1 MSYKGN
7 ASQTFIIFFLLIL
20 LLESDKPGIVVAQ
33 LETTDGK
40 VLGST
45 KFLYKEEISTGFQK
59 IVCSKNYGGKLIM
72 GLSDFGAKED
82 QAMANESEA
91 NQGKDLLYPIGDQSD
106 ISPYNIQYKIKQ
118 TGDENREKYKLVG
131 Y

>member
-1 MSYKGN
+1 
-7 ASQTFIIFFLLIL
+7 
-20 LLESDKPGIVVAQ
+20 
-33 LETTDGK
+33 
-40 VLGST
+40 
-45 KFLYKEEISTGFQK
+45 
-59 IVCSKNYGGKLIM
+59 M

>member
-1 MSYKGN
+1 M
-7 ASQTFIIFFLLIL
+7 

-91 NQGKDLLYPIGDQSD
+91 NQGKDLLYPIGD
-106 ISPYNIQYKIKQ
+106 
-118 TGDENREKYKLVG
+118 
-131 Y
+131 

>member
-1 MSYKGN
+1 MLD
-7 ASQTFIIFFLLIL
+7 IHHFFLLIL

-91 NQGKDLLYPIGDQSD
+91 NQGEDLLYPIGDQSD
-106 ISPYNIQYKIKQ
+106 ISPYNINTKSSRQVMRIDKNI
-118 TGDENREKYKLVG
+118 N
-131 Y
+131 

>member
-1 MSYKGN
+1 M
-7 ASQTFIIFFLLIL
+7 

-131 Y
+131 YWSVSIPNSQN